1 MRLVICEIIS
11 LEVAVQIL
19 DTVSQ
24 SLQRRDSKHTSNDR
38 LAAMNKSSI
47 NVNLGFV
54 NIGLIKLAPVSIS
67 ICLKMLDQKT
77 GDEKKI
83 NFINFLINKVN
94 LIPKNHF

>member
-54 NIGLIKLAPVSIS
+54 NIGLIKLAPVSI
-67 ICLKMLDQKT
+67 CLKMLDQKM

-83 NFINFLINKVN
+83 NLINFLINKVN
-94 LIPKNHF
+94 LIPKKHF